1 MGCSEGVDDELV
13 DEVDIE
19 LLGEGT
25 CVLFAG
31 DEREF
36 GVGSGGV
43 AGAGVSGELSA
54 FTDESSTFLSL
65 LIPSRALEGSCS
77 VLVVELAE
85 HVVLLS
91 GC

>member
-1 MGCSEGVDDELV
+1 MECSEGVDDELI
-13 DEVDIE
+13 DEVDVE

-31 DEREF
+31 DGREF

-43 AGAGVSGELSA
+43 AGAGISGELSA
-54 FTDESSTFLSL
+54 FTDKSSALLSL

-77 VLVVELAE
+77 IPLAELAGP
-85 HVVLLS
+85 VVLLRV
-91 GC
+91 C